1 MATGGGAM
9 TEPGYEVIHID
20 QIPELVYEDQ
30 AEGTE
35 WRPLRIHFGITS
47 FGTNAFGAREPGQ
60 PVIVEHSESEES
72 GTRHEE
78 LYYVADG
85 HATFTIGGDEL
96 DAPAGTFV
104 YVEDPDVMRSA
115 VSRAPNTMIL
125 CFGGTP
131 GEAFE
136 VSPWEKQYDPA
147 AAS

>member
-1 MATGGGAM
+1 M

-30 AEGTE
+30 ADGTE
-35 WRPLRIHFGITS
+35 WRPVRIHFGITS

-60 PVIVEHSESEES
+60 PVIVEHSETEES

-78 LYYVADG
+78 LYFVADG
-85 HATFTIGGDEL
+85 HATFTIGGDQL

-115 VSRAPNTMIL
+115 VSRAPNTKVL

-131 GEAFE
+131 GEAFD
-136 VSPWEKQYDPA
+136 VSPWEKKYDPA